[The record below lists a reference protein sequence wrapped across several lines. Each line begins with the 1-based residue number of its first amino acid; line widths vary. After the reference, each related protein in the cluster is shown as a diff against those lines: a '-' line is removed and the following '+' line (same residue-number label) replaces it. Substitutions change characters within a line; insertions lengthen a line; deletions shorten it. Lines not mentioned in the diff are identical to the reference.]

1 MTAEESGPAL
11 PAGYVIRPYAAD
23 DAPSLLKVENRAAE
37 LFRAHGYPA
46 IADNPL
52 ASVADFRSMIEGHD
66 AWIVD
71 HEGGVPVGYAVAGL
85 RGDFLH
91 LRELSV
97 DPAYGRRGLGTALV
111 CTVVMAATEVR
122 AQAVSLTTFRDVPF
136 NAPFYEKLGFAELP
150 LEHAGLPLRIAFESE
165 VPDNVDPG
173 ERVLMVRRITR

>member
-1 MTAEESGPAL
+1 MTAGKRGPAL
-11 PAGYVIRPYAAD
+11 PAGYVIRPYGAD

-52 ASVADFRSMIEGHD
+52 ASAADFRSMIEDHD
-66 AWIVD
+66 AWVVEHD
-71 HEGGVPVGYAVAGL
+71 GGTPVGYAVAGP

-97 DPAYGRRGLGTALV
+97 DPAHGRRGLGSALV
-111 CTVVMAATEVR
+111 WIVVEAAAGAHAR
-122 AQAVSLTTFRDVPF
+122 GVSLTTFRAIPF

-150 LEHAGLPLRIAFESE
+150 LDQAPQPLRLVFESE
-165 VPDNVDPG
+165 VPDGVDPG
-173 ERVLMVRRITR
+173 KRVLMVRRTMR